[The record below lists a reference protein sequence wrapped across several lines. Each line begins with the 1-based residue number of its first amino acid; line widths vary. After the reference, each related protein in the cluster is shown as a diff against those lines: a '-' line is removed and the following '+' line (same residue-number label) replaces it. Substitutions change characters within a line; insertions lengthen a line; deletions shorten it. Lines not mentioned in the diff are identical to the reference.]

1 MQSEAQ
7 NAVNPN
13 GLTSILTRQC
23 EKSTLKKR
31 GSDYSRLPKE
41 IFMSFFST
49 TLGKL
54 IITFFVSMVPVI
66 ELRGAIPIGVG
77 MGLPFWAVI
86 FVSIIGNLI
95 PVPFI
100 IIFIKK
106 IFAFMR
112 EKMPKLDGLVT
123 RLENKANSKS
133 ETVQKYAFWGL
144 FIFVAI
150 PLPGTGAWTGALIAA
165 MLEMKLK
172 KAFPSIVLGVL
183 SAGAIVTFVT
193 YLVPVIARFFA

>member
-1 MQSEAQ
+1 MAFL
-7 NAVNPN
+7 NTFF
-13 GLTSILTRQC
+13 GKILT
-23 EKSTLKKR
+23 
-31 GSDYSRLPKE
+31 
-41 IFMSFFST
+41 
-49 TLGKL
+49 
-54 IITFFVSMVPVI
+54 TFLVSMVPVI
-66 ELRGAIPIGVG
+66 ELRGAIPIGVAR
-77 MGLPFWAVI
+77 GLPFWVAVL
-86 FVSIIGNLI
+86 VSVIGNLV

-112 EKMPKLDGLVT
+112 EKMPKLNGLVT

-165 MLEMKLK
+165 MLEMPLK
-172 KAFPSIVLGVL
+172 KAFPSIMLGVL
-183 SAGAIVTFVT
+183 SAGAIVTFIT
-193 YLVPVIARFFA
+193 YIVPLIVKIF